1 VKSVRGRVA
10 SVASP
15 MGQHH
20 QPANVMAWH
29 RIVSQVTESKTTVLL
44 SPLVGTIVWIA
55 PPGTVLSVG
64 SVAAVL
70 ESMKM
75 EHEVHASEAGEV
87 VACSVAV
94 GDTVADGTQLLT
106 LRPAESAQA
115 HSAVAAVSVDLDY
128 IRPDLQ
134 AVIDR
139 HAYGL
144 DSSRPDMVQ
153 RRRATGQRTARE
165 NITDLIDDGSL
176 IEYAPLVFAAQRAR
190 RTVQDLIERTPGD
203 GMVAGLATVNAALFG
218 PVDSRCVVM
227 TYDYTV
233 LAGTQGLQNHRK
245 KDRLFSL
252 AAELS
257 VPVVLFAEGGGGRPG
272 DTDGIGIAGLDGP
285 AFRLFAELSGLV
297 PLIGIT
303 SGYCFA
309 GNAALLGCCDVVIAT
324 RNSNIGMGGPAMIEG
339 GGLGVFPPTAV
350 GPFDSQCTNGVI
362 DVEADDE
369 SHAVVL
375 AKQYLSY
382 FQGRLPSAPSEGVA
396 DQRLLR
402 HIVPEN
408 RLRAYD
414 VRSAISTLCDIDSV
428 LELRVRFGV
437 GMITAL
443 ARIDGRAV
451 GVIANNPI
459 HLGGAIDPDAADK
472 ASRFMQLCDAFGLPI
487 VFLCDTPGFMVGP
500 EVEAQAQVRHASRLF
515 VTAASLSVPI
525 VTVVLRK
532 GYGLGAMAMAG
543 GGFRSPVFTVAWPT
557 GEFGGMG
564 LEGAVRLGY
573 RKELEAIVD
582 PVERDTRY
590 QELVDRMYEHGSAI
604 NASAAFEIDDVID
617 PADTRRWIQAAFDSA
632 PAVARERGVK
642 RRPMIDTW

>member
-1 VKSVRGRVA
+1 VNLVRR
-10 SVASP
+10 
-15 MGQHH
+15 Q
-20 QPANVMAWH
+20 
-29 RIVSQVTESKTTVLL
+29 RIVGSVTESLL
-44 SPLVGTIVWIA
+44 ISPLVGTIVWIA
-55 PPGTVLSVG
+55 APGTVLHPG

-75 EHEVHASEAGEV
+75 EHEVHAFEPCEV
-87 VACSVAV
+87 VSCLVAV
-94 GDTVADGTQLLT
+94 GDTVSDGTALLDFRAT
-106 LRPAESAQA
+106 DSAID
-115 HSAVAAVSVDLDY
+115 HSKVDSVSFDIDY

-144 DSSRPDMVQ
+144 DASRSEMVQ
-153 RRRATGQRTARE
+153 RRRASGQRTARE
-165 NITDLIDDGSL
+165 NVTDLIDPDSL
-176 IEYAPLVFAAQRAR
+176 IEYAPLVVAAQRAR
-190 RTVQDLIERTPGD
+190 RSAQDLIERTPGD
-203 GMVAGLATVNAALFG
+203 GMVAGLATVNAATFG

-309 GNAALLGCCDVVIAT
+309 GNAALLGCCDVVIAA

-350 GPFDSQCTNGVI
+350 GPYDSQCTNGVI

-369 SHAVVL
+369 AHAVVL

-382 FQGRLPSAPSEGVA
+382 FQGPLPHPSSDHVA

-402 HIVPEN
+402 HVVPEN

-414 VRSAISTLCDIDSV
+414 VRSAISILCDVDSV
-428 LELRVRFGV
+428 LELRVRFGI
-437 GMITAL
+437 GMITSL

-500 EVEAQAQVRHASRLF
+500 EVETHAQVRHAGRLF

-573 RKELEAIVD
+573 RKELVAIVD
-582 PVERDTRY
+582 PVERDARY
-590 QELVDRMYEHGSAI
+590 QELVNRMYEHGSAI
-604 NASAAFEIDDVID
+604 NASTAFEIDDVID
-617 PADTRRWIQAAFDSA
+617 PADTRRWINAAFDSA
-632 PAVARERGVK
+632 PAVVRERGVK